1 MKKIL
6 TVYTGG
12 TICSVA
18 NGKMRSLSP
27 KEAPKVL
34 PAVFSQSSSPYAA
47 SADLLFEDSAFPEEK
62 MLLSENMTP
71 LAWQTL
77 LDHLGKFSLE
87 DYAGVI
93 LLHGTDTLAYTA
105 GLLSFWFAQTPV
117 PFMLVAGNR
126 PPSDPQ
132 SNAHANFRTAVELI
146 LQDISPN
153 VYVPYRNCDGTLWL
167 HAGARLTQCPECSE
181 DFLPIGAQ
189 RISLDE
195 NGTALLPALPA
206 QKVVTAWPALS
217 PCKPLSSA
225 GVLVVHP
232 YTGLDYT
239 HIDLHNIHVVLH
251 GTYHSGTVCA
261 LNNASPYSVFPFA
274 ERCRQ
279 KGIPL
284 FVAPCVLNEEQ
295 YASAHGLFA
304 NSSAIPLPMT
314 LPAAYGK
321 VLTALACGIP
331 REELTAF
338 MRHGVN
344 GELLG

>member
-117 PFMLVAGNR
+117 PFMLVSGNR

-232 YTGLDYT
+232 YTGLDCGTSRYLSFGHGMCFEQRLSLFRFSLCRALPT
-239 HIDLHNIHVVLH
+239 KGDPPVCGPLCAQRRTIRLRTRAFRQQQCHSLAHDSARRLRKGIDSLGLWNPPR
-251 GTYHSGTVCA
+251 GTYSLYA
-261 LNNASPYSVFPFA
+261 P
-274 ERCRQ
+274 RCQR
-279 KGIPL
+279 
-284 FVAPCVLNEEQ
+284 
-295 YASAHGLFA
+295 
-304 NSSAIPLPMT
+304 
-314 LPAAYGK
+314 
-321 VLTALACGIP
+321 
-331 REELTAF
+331 
-338 MRHGVN
+338 
-344 GELLG
+344 